1 MRLEKWWLKKE
12 KFWIYHVTAF
22 LLSKRQKMT
31 LPQDGTLSVNTAE
44 GYTEY
49 DPVKN

>member
-1 MRLEKWWLKKE
+1 
-12 KFWIYHVTAF
+12 
-22 LLSKRQKMT
+22 MT

-49 DPVKN
+49 DPVKKEVIHCFLATEAV